1 MASISKIKKD
11 LLRNAYFFC
20 VAFFL
25 WTLFFAFGI
34 IDSESRAFSEE
45 PAYDPHGRRDPLI
58 PLVTLTAKASTGLA
72 AVESIEDV
80 TIEGVVYDP
89 KAGSV
94 VVVNGSV
101 MKEGEESG
109 NIKVLQIMSDGAWFS
124 INGVRA
130 YKPMYQGDTLKE
142 RAA

>member
-11 LLRNAYFFC
+11 LLRNAYFFRG
-20 VAFFL
+20 AFFL

-34 IDSESRAFSEE
+34 INFESSAFSEE

-72 AVESIEDV
+72 AVESVEDV
-80 TIEGVVYDP
+80 MIEGIVYDP

-94 VVVNGSV
+94 VVVNGAV

-109 NIKVLQIMSDGAWFS
+109 NIKVLQIRGDGAWFS
-124 INGVRA
+124 INGLRV
-130 YKPMYQGDTLKE
+130 YKPMYQGDTQKE
-142 RAA
+142 KTA